1 MYFIYS
7 AVRDNYAAHVD
18 ETLQKLLGHI
28 ENFEGIPDCP
38 LPSIITG
45 EPRHYQQTG
54 FNWLAF
60 LNQYGFSGILADDM
74 GLGKTLQVLMLF
86 AYLKEHNKLNNPSLI
101 IVPTTVVFNWLNEV
115 QKFAPELKV
124 LVLTGSKDRQAKI
137 KKIPEHDLIITSYAL
152 IRNDLSHYAE
162 IQFEYLVLDEAQ
174 YIKNHKTQV
183 TQAVKCLQSNYRLA
197 LTGTPI
203 ENRYS
208 ELWSIFDFLMP
219 GFLSTYGYFKSFYE
233 SEQDRLQRKIKPFLL
248 RRTKKAV
255 LTELPPKNEIDSFCE
270 MLPEQEQLYMSIL
283 QSQRKEVYALMQ
295 QKGIEQIQI
304 NILASLL
311 KLRQTC
317 CHPALLKDQKTIV
330 ESAKFNQYKELLEE
344 ITDAK
349 AKVVVFSQFVQMLT
363 IMRNHLESEKISYVY
378 LDGSTKNRQE
388 VIEKFNKDESVQVF
402 LCSLKAG
409 GFGIN
414 LTSANYVILYDPWWN
429 PAVEQQ
435 AMDRV
440 YRIGQTKEVF
450 VYKMITK
457 NTVEEKILKLQAKK
471 RSMIEQVIHGGGSG
485 EYHLTK
491 GDLEELFA

>member
-1 MYFIYS
+1 
-7 AVRDNYAAHVD
+7 
-18 ETLQKLLGHI
+18 
-28 ENFEGIPDCP
+28 
-38 LPSIITG
+38 
-45 EPRHYQQTG
+45 
-54 FNWLAF
+54 
-60 LNQYGFSGILADDM
+60 
-74 GLGKTLQVLMLF
+74 
-86 AYLKEHNKLNNPSLI
+86 
-101 IVPTTVVFNWLNEV
+101 
-115 QKFAPELKV
+115 
-124 LVLTGSKDRQAKI
+124 
-137 KKIPEHDLIITSYAL
+137 
-152 IRNDLSHYAE
+152 
-162 IQFEYLVLDEAQ
+162 
-174 YIKNHKTQV
+174 
-183 TQAVKCLQSNYRLA
+183 
-197 LTGTPI
+197 
-203 ENRYS
+203 
-208 ELWSIFDFLMP
+208 MP
-219 GFLSTYGYFKSFYE
+219 GFLSTHGYFKSFYE
-233 SEQDRLQRKIKPFLL
+233 SDQERLQSKIKPFLL

-283 QSQRKEVYALMQ
+283 QSQRKEVQALLQ
-295 QKGIEQIQI
+295 QKGMEKIQF

-317 CHPALLKDQKTIV
+317 CHPALLKNQATIV

-363 IMRNHLESEKISYVY
+363 IMRKHLETEKISYVY

-388 VIEKFNKDESVQVF
+388 VIEKFNQDESVQVF

-414 LTSANYVILYDPWWN
+414 LTAANYVILYDPWWN

-471 RSMIEQVIHGGGSG
+471 RDLIEQVIHGGGSG

-491 GDLEELFA
+491 ADLEELFA